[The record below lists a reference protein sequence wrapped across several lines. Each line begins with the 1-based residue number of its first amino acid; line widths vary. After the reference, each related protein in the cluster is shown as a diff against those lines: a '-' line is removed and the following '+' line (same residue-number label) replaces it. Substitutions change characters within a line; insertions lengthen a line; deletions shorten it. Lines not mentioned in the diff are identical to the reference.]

1 LYVYVIKVIY
11 LKKSLKI
18 PEDIIKRRKDN
29 TMAKSQKTSMTNN
42 DLSNTTQK
50 TKVLATLASQ

>member
-1 LYVYVIKVIY
+1 
-11 LKKSLKI
+11 LKI